1 MAQVTGHMED
11 IPALDSKINS
21 IKENFDKVF
30 WKGDGYRSGANPDER
45 ANAMAVVA
53 GLAVEQDVADDTLRD
68 MAAFVGSHHA
78 LLGSEQRPPD
88 TAEAFIA
95 LCNT

>member
-1 MAQVTGHMED
+1 MLFYTR
-11 IPALDSKINS
+11 
-21 IKENFDKVF
+21 
-30 WKGDGYRSGANPDER
+30 DGS
-45 ANAMAVVA
+45 VVA